1 MPWKEIN
8 VMNQKLEF
16 IMKAFSEHINFQR
29 LCREYGIS
37 TKTGYKWKQRFL
49 EEGIQGL
56 HEKSRKPQG
65 NSKQIPEEVI
75 CEIIKIKQSKK
86 NWGPKKI
93 RAVYAGIH
101 PNEKVPSQSTF
112 ERILKK
118 AGFVEPQKRRRIKS
132 KAERIQERI
141 DPVKPNDVWTVDFK
155 GWWYTQEKEKCEPL
169 TVRDEYSKY
178 ILSIQV
184 LEKGNTTNVKRE
196 FERLFKKYGLPKMIR
211 SDNGPPFASHQSALG
226 LTRLA
231 VWWMANGIRLDRID
245 PGSPYQNG
253 AHERMHL
260 DMKKELEG
268 KISGSLKMHQSIFDV
283 WRKEFNNERPHEGLD
298 MKTPSLIYK
307 KSSRKY
313 EGPIDY
319 IEYPAGFLSR
329 QLNSRGYF
337 QYKGHRVF
345 ISNAFNAYN
354 IGLKP
359 NGSSNMEVWFNK
371 TLIGEM
377 DLQLYIFKSI
387 LEMKKDECNNK
398 LLPMS

>member
-1 MPWKEIN
+1 MPWKVMN

-56 HEKSRKPQG
+56 HEKSRKPES

-93 RAVYAGIH
+93 RAVYANLH
-101 PNEKVPSQSTF
+101 PKEKTPSQSTF

-118 AGFVEPQKRRRIKS
+118 AGFVETKTRKRIKS

-141 DPVKPNDVWTVDFK
+141 EPTKPNDVWTVDFK
-155 GWWYTQEKEKCEPL
+155 GWWYTQENEKCEPL
-169 TVRDEYSKY
+169 TVRDEFSK
-178 ILSIQV
+178 
-184 LEKGNTTNVKRE
+184 VKKE

-231 VWWMANGIRLDRID
+231 VWWMAYGIRLDRID

-268 KISGSLKMHQSIFDV
+268 KIRGSLKMHQSIFDI
-283 WRKEFNNERPHEGLD
+283 WKKEFNDERPHESLN
-298 MKTPSLIYK
+298 MKTPSTIYK
-307 KSSRKY
+307 KSSKKY
-313 EGPIDY
+313 KGTIDY

-337 QYKGHRVF
+337 QYKGHRIF
-345 ISNAFNAYN
+345 ISNAFNSYN
-354 IGLKP
+354 IGLKH
-359 NGSSNMEVWFNK
+359 NGSSSFEVWFNK
-371 TLIGEM
+371 TLIGEV

-387 LEMKKDECNNK
+387 LEIKKEEKNKK